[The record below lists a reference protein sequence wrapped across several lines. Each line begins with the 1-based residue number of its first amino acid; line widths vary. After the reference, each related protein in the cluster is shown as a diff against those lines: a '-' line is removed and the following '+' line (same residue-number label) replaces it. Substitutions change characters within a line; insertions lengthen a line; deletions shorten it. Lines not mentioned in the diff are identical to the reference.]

1 MVTKYTANEYG
12 DFFVASIQQPYL
24 NVVNILNWN
33 IVAGVKKRNMTGN
46 VTGSGGSTHIYG
58 YETQFDTSFAG
69 GDSIIIGNI
78 TYEIDVVISDTELTV
93 TEPLQYNF
101 TNAQYYTTPDIV
113 TFFEYEF
120 RWSTDGKVFSE
131 FVPLNHG
138 TGTSDIQGITFNH
151 LKPLYIDVKSEVAGL
166 ASGNTLTFLSI
177 EFTIETETGVIESC
191 PNFCTD
197 CTDPFAMNGC
207 ANIQVTCNPTNQFN
221 PYALT
226 KSVKMYKQLVNIVN
240 GIFGHQVTYFRTEP
254 DLRTSDVI
262 LMEYSLHNVVDKQT
276 IKVLVPDNEFPS
288 ETLTYDIF
296 GMELN
301 EFEVHIT
308 AEEFQTHF
316 GAGKYPRNKDYMYI
330 SVTNEMYEIN
340 SIAYADEFNKEH
352 SYWKCKLVKY
362 QDRGDV
368 IKGQFD
374 ADTDVLITGIEE
386 VFGERIQDE
395 YKKNLKPEIFQTVT
409 SVHTDG
415 IRTFVDNQLQ
425 IVDYALK
432 NRWTVVS
439 KNYYNF
445 SNMTLGD
452 SAIVYDAQS
461 EVKSGH
467 GIAFSSW
474 FAPRFATNSVLNYK
488 LIGDTADKFSITIS
502 NTELI
507 VTTPQGVQYFTHGIT
522 FNPTKWY
529 GYVVNIN
536 NEFLQMSASI
546 YSLDTSNNVML
557 PQSATNNLTN
567 EFTQIVPQLEEQIWT
582 SQAKFELVA
591 NSVLMTNIRVFNTPI
606 EFEQHSNILNQYVVR
621 DNQLAIIVD
630 NAIPSLGF
638 QRYANPR

>member
-12 DFFVASIQQPYL
+12 DFFVASIQQPYN
-24 NVVNILNWN
+24 NVVRVLDWN
-33 IVAGVKKRNMTGN
+33 IVAGVKKQNMTGN
-46 VTGSGGSTHIYG
+46 ITGSFGTQNIYG

-69 GDSIIIGNI
+69 GDSIIIGNV
-78 TYEIDVVISDTELTV
+78 TYEIDVVINNTELTV

-101 TNAQYYTTPDIV
+101 TNAKYYTIQDTI
-113 TFFEYEF
+113 TFFDYEF

-138 TGTSDIQGITFNH
+138 TEVRDIQGIVFNP

-166 ASGNTLTFLSI
+166 AGGNTLTFLSI
-177 EFTIETETGVIESC
+177 EFTLETEAGTIESC

-207 ANIQVTCNPTNQFN
+207 ANIQVTCNTSNQFN

-240 GIFGHQVTYFRTEP
+240 GIFGHQVTYFKTEP
-254 DLRTSDVI
+254 DARTTDVI
-262 LMEYSLHNVVDKQT
+262 LMEYSLHNVTDKQT
-276 IKVLVPDNEFPS
+276 IKILVPDNEFPTEAS
-288 ETLTYDIF
+288 TYDIF
-296 GMELN
+296 GIEL
-301 EFEVHIT
+301 EDFEIHIT
-308 AEEFQTHF
+308 AEEFETHF
-316 GAGKYPRNKDYMYI
+316 GAGKYPRNKDYMFI
-330 SVTNEMYEIN
+330 PIINRMYEIN
-340 SIAYADEFNKEH
+340 SVSLADEFNRSH
-352 SYWKCKLVKY
+352 SYWKVKLVKY

-374 ADTDVLITGIEE
+374 DDTDVLITGIEE

-395 YKKNLKPEIFQTVT
+395 YKKNLKPEIFQTVIDK
-409 SVHTDG
+409 HNDG
-415 IRTFVDNQLQ
+415 IRTFVDRKLQ

-439 KNYYNF
+439 KNHYDF
-445 SNMTLGD
+445 SLMTVGD
-452 SAIVYDAQS
+452 SAVIYEAQS
-461 EVKSGH
+461 EVKSGN

-474 FAPRFATNSVLNYK
+474 FAPRFASNSNLNYR

-507 VTTPQGVQYFTHGIT
+507 VTTPHGVQYFTHGIT
-522 FNPTKWY
+522 FNPAKWY

-536 NEFLQMSASI
+536 NEFLQLSASI
-546 YSLDTSNNVML
+546 YSLDITNNTML
-557 PQSATNNLTN
+557 PQSAGNNLTN
-567 EFTQIVPQLEEQIWT
+567 EFTQTVSQIEEQIWT
-582 SQAKFELVA
+582 SQAKFELRA
-591 NSVLMTNIRVFNTPI
+591 NSMLMTNIRVFDTPI

-621 DNQLAIIVD
+621 DNQHAIIID
-630 NAIPSLGF
+630 NAIPTIGF
-638 QRYANPR
+638 QKYANAR

>member
-24 NVVNILNWN
+24 NVVNILDWN

-46 VTGSGGSTHIYG
+46 VTGSSGSTHIYG
-58 YETQFDTSFAG
+58 YETQFDISFAG
-69 GDSIIIGNI
+69 GDSIIVGNI
-78 TYEIDVVISDTELTV
+78 TYLIDVVISNTELSV

-101 TNAQYYTTPDIV
+101 TNAQYYITPDTA

-120 RWSTDGKVFSE
+120 RWSQTGGVFSE
-131 FVPLNHG
+131 FASLNRE
-138 TGTSDIQGITFNH
+138 TGPGDIQGITFDH
-151 LKPLYIDVKSEVAGL
+151 LKPLYIDIKAEVAGL
-166 ASGNTLTFLSI
+166 ETGNTITFLSI
-177 EFTIETETGVIESC
+177 EFTIQTEAGIIESC

-197 CTDPFAMNGC
+197 CADPFAMNGC

-254 DLRTSDVI
+254 NLRTTDVI

-276 IKVLVPDNEFPS
+276 IKILVPDNEFPTES
-288 ETLTYDIF
+288 HTYDIF
-296 GMELN
+296 GIEL
-301 EFEVHIT
+301 EDFEIHIT
-308 AEEFQTHF
+308 AEEFETHF
-316 GAGKYPRNKDYMYI
+316 GAGKNPRNKDYMFI
-330 SVTNEMYEIN
+330 PIINKMYEIN
-340 SIAYADEFNKEH
+340 SIALADEFNRSH
-352 SYWKCKLVKY
+352 SYWKVKLVKY

-368 IKGQFD
+368 LKGDFND
-374 ADTDVLITGIEE
+374 DTDVLITGIEE
-386 VFGERIQDE
+386 IFGERIQDE
-395 YKKNLKPEIFQTVT
+395 YKKNLKPEIFQTVIDKQQ
-409 SVHTDG
+409 DG
-415 IRTFVDNQLQ
+415 IRTFVDRKLR
-425 IVDYALK
+425 IVNYELK
-432 NRWTVVS
+432 NRWTIVS
-439 KNYYNF
+439 KNHYDF

-452 SAIVYDAQS
+452 SAVIYEAQS
-461 EVKSGH
+461 ELQSGN
-467 GIAFSSW
+467 GMAFTSW
-474 FAPRFATNSVLNYK
+474 FAPRFAINSPLNYT
-488 LIGDTADKFSITIS
+488 LIGDTANKFSITIS

-507 VTTPQGVQYFTHGIT
+507 VTTPIGIQYFTHGIT
-522 FNPTKWY
+522 FNPAKWY

-536 NEFLQMSASI
+536 NEFLQISASI
-546 YSLDTSNNVML
+546 YSLDTSNNMML
-557 PQSATNNLTN
+557 PQNAGNNLTN
-567 EFTQIVPQLEEQIWT
+567 EFTQIVQQVEEQIWT

-591 NSVLMTNIRVFNTPI
+591 NQMLITNLRVFDTPI